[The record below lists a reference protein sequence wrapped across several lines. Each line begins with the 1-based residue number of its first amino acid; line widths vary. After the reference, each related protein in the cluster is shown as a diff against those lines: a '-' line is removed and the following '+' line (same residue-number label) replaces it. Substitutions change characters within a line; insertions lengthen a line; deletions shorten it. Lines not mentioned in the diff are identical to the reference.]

1 MKTIKRLVTAAL
13 VCGAYLS
20 GGAHAFELDMPSWE
34 LRKQIGKTLI
44 GDMAIGDKGYIDDT
58 RICFLDQS
66 LYVAKISPIFKK
78 DDFKYRGYDVQIEV
92 LPAAR
97 AKLKLLDTK
106 GEKISQKILSDF
118 LEKLNRR
125 VSCRFW
131 EQSFFALGPRDRS
144 LIKIVD
150 INGFTKVSELLNS
163 AKAQK

>member
-1 MKTIKRLVTAAL
+1 MTDPSKSLKSALWDAANILIDIFFLHAGHWIISDTDFPLIIYFDLRLNRDFT
-13 VCGAYLS
+13 
-20 GGAHAFELDMPSWE
+20 
-34 LRKQIGKTLI
+34 
-44 GDMAIGDKGYIDDT
+44 
-58 RICFLDQS
+58 
-66 LYVAKISPIFKK
+66 
-78 DDFKYRGYDVQIEV
+78 FKYRRYDVQIEV

-97 AKLKLLDTK
+97 AKLKLLGPK
-106 GEKISQKILSDF
+106 GEKISLKIISDF

-131 EQSFFALGPRDRS
+131 EQSFFALSPRDRS